1 MRPPGLPG
9 PRMSASQ
16 WCGSRARSSCRLRLA
31 FQPRGAT
38 GPLFAGEI
46 VDILELKCYF
56 LMAAG
61 LPAQYL
67 FAVPAA
73 YFELDG
79 VAWIQPSQ
87 WLARIL
93 TGRFSL
99 DFNNRISDFEART
112 LSLGASSDGLHFHR
126 SVEIARSGEAGV
138 CGRGCA
144 LYQAQTHAAENITPG
159 NLFPSSDVLGEEIVQ
174 IGVTHGFGSFPH
186 AVR

>member
-1 MRPPGLPG
+1 
-9 PRMSASQ
+9 MSASQ
-16 WCGSRARSSCRLRLA
+16 WCGSRARSSGRLRFA

-38 GPLFAGEI
+38 RPLFGGEI
-46 VDILELKCYF
+46 VDILKLKCYF

-61 LPAQYL
+61 VPAQYP

-99 DFNNRISDFEART
+99 DFKNRISDFEARPP
-112 LSLGASSDGLHFHR
+112 SPGARPHGPPFH
-126 SVEIARSGEAGV
+126 G
-138 CGRGCA
+138 
-144 LYQAQTHAAENITPG
+144 P
-159 NLFPSSDVLGEEIVQ
+159 
-174 IGVTHGFGSFPH
+174 
-186 AVR
+186 